1 MKEISTISESIK
13 RSINEEQQPIQKT
26 NYFYLIAS
34 LAVFAFS
41 VKICFTIFN
50 VYENVYVFINELIN
64 TGEGGVIENPL
75 APADFVRYVL
85 EGCF

>member
-13 RSINEEQQPIQKT
+13 KSINEEQYPAKKI

-41 VKICFTIFN
+41 VKVCFTIFN
-50 VYENVYVFINELIN
+50 VYENLYVFINQLIN
-64 TGEGGVIENPL
+64 TGEGGAIESPL
-75 APADFVRYVL
+75 SPVDFVLYVL
-85 EGCF
+85 KGSF